1 MLVLVVIAKFFSN
14 TVVRSKYGTLCRSYL
29 EFLYA
34 YCIAIMYTLR
44 IYIC

>member
-1 MLVLVVIAKFFSN
+1 MLVLIAKFFGN
-14 TVVRSKYGTLCRSYL
+14 NVVRSKYGTLRSSYL